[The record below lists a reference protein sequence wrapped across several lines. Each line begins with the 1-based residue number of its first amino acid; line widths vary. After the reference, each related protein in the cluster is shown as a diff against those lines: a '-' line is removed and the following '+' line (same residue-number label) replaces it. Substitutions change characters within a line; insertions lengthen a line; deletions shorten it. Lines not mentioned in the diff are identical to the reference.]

1 MCVLR
6 NKGWG
11 QGLEKGGRKRCS
23 DREIINRE
31 RGTKGKKEE
40 ERERS
45 NTLCSRRKKEKNEK
59 GRKRGGGERERDIKY
74 LLLTSIA

>member
-23 DREIINRE
+23 DREIIKRE
-31 RGTKGKKEE
+31 RGKGRTRKGGKEE
-40 ERERS
+40 ERER
-45 NTLCSRRKKEKNEK
+45 E
-59 GRKRGGGERERDIKY
+59 RKREREMSNSFCS
-74 LLLTSIA
+74 LP